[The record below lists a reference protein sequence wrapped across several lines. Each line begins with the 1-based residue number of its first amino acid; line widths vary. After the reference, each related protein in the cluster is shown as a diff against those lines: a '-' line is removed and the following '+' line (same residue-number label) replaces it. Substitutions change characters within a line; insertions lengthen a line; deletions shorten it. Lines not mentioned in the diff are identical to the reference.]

1 MTGIGYARKNA
12 RFGTPRSKHGTPP
25 PESCRLVLEILSRI
39 GDKWT
44 VMVIGTLA
52 DGPMRFNA
60 ILRAISGISHRM
72 LTLTLR
78 GLEQD
83 GLVKRTAYA
92 TIPPK
97 VEYELTELGLSLIEP
112 LRALGDWAV
121 RNRPAIAAARAHF
134 ASLTAAQ

>member
-1 MTGIGYARKNA
+1 M
-12 RFGTPRSKHGTPP
+12 
-25 PESCRLVLEILSRI
+25 VLDILNRI

-44 VMVIGTLA
+44 VMVIGTLSN
-52 DGPMRFNA
+52 GPMRFNA

-112 LRALGDWAV
+112 LRALGEWAV
-121 RNRPAIAAARAHF
+121 RNQPAIAAARARF
-134 ASLTAAQ
+134 GAGTTGPSQ

>member
-1 MTGIGYARKNA
+1 MEAVA
-12 RFGTPRSKHGTPP
+12 QAVEPPLEPEHGTPP
-25 PESCRLVLEILSRI
+25 PEQCCLVLNILSRI

-44 VMVIGTLA
+44 VMVIGTLSN
-52 DGPMRFNA
+52 GPMRFNA
-60 ILRAISGISHRM
+60 IMRAISGISHRM

-78 GLEQD
+78 GLECD

-121 RNRPAIAAARAHF
+121 QNRPAIAAARVRY
-134 ASLTAAQ
+134 ASASASAKQ

>member
-1 MTGIGYARKNA
+1 MKRFKPQPRMARP
-12 RFGTPRSKHGTPP
+12 GWDDPDD
-25 PESCRLVLEILSRI
+25 CRAVLKVLDRI

-44 VMVIGTLA
+44 VMAVGALA

-60 ILRAISGISHRM
+60 ILRMTGASHRM

-78 GLEQD
+78 ALEAD

-97 VEYELTELGLSLIEP
+97 VEYELTRLGLSLIEP
-112 LRALGDWAV
+112 LQ
-121 RNRPAIAAARAHF
+121 AIAAWAQRNRRAMEAARAKF
-134 ASLTAAQ
+134 EAAKAG

>member
-1 MTGIGYARKNA
+1 MEATTTQAVEL
-12 RFGTPRSKHGTPP
+12 PLEPEHGTPP
-25 PESCRLVLEILSRI
+25 PEPCRLVLDILNRI

-44 VMVIGTLA
+44 VMVIGTLSN
-52 DGPMRFNA
+52 GPMRFNA

-134 ASLTAAQ
+134 ASLTAA

>member
-1 MTGIGYARKNA
+1 MEATTAQA
-12 RFGTPRSKHGTPP
+12 VELPRRPEHGTPP

-78 GLEQD
+78 SLEQD

>member
-1 MTGIGYARKNA
+1 MEATTTQAVELPLA
-12 RFGTPRSKHGTPP
+12 PEHGTPP
-25 PESCRLVLEILSRI
+25 PESCRLVLDILNRI

-44 VMVIGTLA
+44 VMVIGTLSN
-52 DGPMRFNA
+52 GPMRFNA

>member
-1 MTGIGYARKNA
+1 MAQA
-12 RFGTPRSKHGTPP
+12 VEPPLEPEHGTPP
-25 PESCRLVLEILSRI
+25 PEQCCLVLDILSRI

-44 VMVIGTLA
+44 VMVIGTLSN
-52 DGPMRFNA
+52 GPMRFNA
-60 ILRAISGISHRM
+60 IMRAISGISHRM

-78 GLEQD
+78 GLECD

-121 RNRPAIAAARAHF
+121 QNRPAITAARARY
-134 ASLTAAQ
+134 ATATAKQ

>member
-1 MTGIGYARKNA
+1 MEAIAQA
-12 RFGTPRSKHGTPP
+12 VEPPLEPEHGTPP
-25 PESCRLVLEILSRI
+25 PEQCCLVLDILSRI

-44 VMVIGTLA
+44 VMVIGTLSN
-52 DGPMRFNA
+52 GPMRFNA
-60 ILRAISGISHRM
+60 IMRAISGISHRM

-78 GLEQD
+78 GLECD

-121 RNRPAIAAARAHF
+121 QNRPAITAARARY
-134 ASLTAAQ
+134 ATATAKQ

>member
-1 MTGIGYARKNA
+1 MEAAVQAVEPTLA
-12 RFGTPRSKHGTPP
+12 PEHGTPP
-25 PESCRLVLEILSRI
+25 PEPCRLVLDILNRI

-44 VMVIGTLA
+44 VMVIGTLSN
-52 DGPMRFNA
+52 GPMRFNA

-112 LRALGDWAV
+112 LRALGEWAV
-121 RNRPAIAAARAHF
+121 RNQPAIAAARARF
-134 ASLTAAQ
+134 GAGTAGPSQ